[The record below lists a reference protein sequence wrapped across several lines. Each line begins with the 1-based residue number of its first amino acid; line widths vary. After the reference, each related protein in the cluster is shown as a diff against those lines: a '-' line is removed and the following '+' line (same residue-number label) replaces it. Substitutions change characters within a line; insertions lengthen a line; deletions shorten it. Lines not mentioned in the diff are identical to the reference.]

1 LTKHFLS
8 LADFTKDEIFEFL
21 DLSLELKAKHKNGE
35 KTLLLKGQT
44 LAMIFQKPSARTRI
58 SFEVGM
64 FQLGGHALYLAPSD
78 IGIGT
83 REEIKDI
90 ARVLSRYNDGIMAR
104 LYGHDDIIELA
115 NYSTVPVIN
124 GLTDL
129 LHPCQVLAD
138 VMTIL
143 EHRKNLD
150 NLKVTYV
157 GDGNNMTNSWLN
169 FAARVPMSL
178 AIAVPKGFEPD
189 ATIFNRAKQ
198 TGLSEIDIFRDPK
211 LAVKG
216 TDVIYADTWASMHQK
231 DELEQRKKIFLPYQ
245 VNDELM
251 SYARPDTLVMHCL
264 PAYRG
269 QEITDSVIESRN
281 SIVFD
286 EAENRLHAQK
296 AVMVKLMKK

>member
-1 LTKHFLS
+1 
-8 LADFTKDEIFEFL
+8 LADFTKDEIFDFL
-21 DLSLELKAKHKNGE
+21 DLSVELKAKLKRGE
-35 KTLLLKGQT
+35 STPLLKGQT

-78 IGIGT
+78 LGVGT
-83 REEIKDI
+83 REAVKDI

-104 LYGHDDIIELA
+104 FYGHEDIIELA
-115 NYSTVPVIN
+115 KYSSVPVIN

-138 VMTIL
+138 VLTIL
-143 EHRKNLD
+143 EHRKNLE

-169 FAARVPMSL
+169 FASKVPMSL
-178 AIAVPKGFEPD
+178 AIAVPEGYEPD
-189 ATIFNRAKQ
+189 ATILRKAKAA
-198 TGLSEIDIFRDPK
+198 GISDIEIFRDPK
-211 LAVKG
+211 LAVKD

-231 DELEQRKKIFLPYQ
+231 DELEHRKKIFLPYQ
-245 VNDELM
+245 INEALLKF
-251 SYARPDTLVMHCL
+251 ARPDTYIMHCL

-269 QEITDSVIESRN
+269 QEITDSVLESPN

-296 AVMVKLMKK
+296 AVMVKLMEK